1 MFRCLAVAIAV
12 TACSA
17 YAVEVDGIAKEHRP
31 IVVNHESGVQINV
44 LYWDNGEPKLLT
56 DDHLIRLD
64 DRTIWSA
71 PAGTYAVIQQGSA
84 IVQVT
89 ADGSP
94 RPGPDP
100 TPGPQPEPPRP
111 DPPDPEPT
119 PGPQIEIKWA
129 VWIYEQADA
138 ISQQKQTNV
147 RQSIETRQYLDSQS
161 IKFAAY
167 DDDQDAAKAK
177 PFRSVA
183 DKLPALVLMQDASTF
198 TVHAAPSS
206 LEELKTL
213 IAEVGGE

>member
-1 MFRCLAVAIAV
+1 MFRLLAIAIAV

-31 IVVNHESGVQINV
+31 IVVTHESGVRINV
-44 LYWDNGEPKLLT
+44 LFWDNGEPRLLT

-71 PAGTYAVIQQGSA
+71 PAGVYTVIQQGSV

-94 RPGPDP
+94 RPSP
-100 TPGPQPEPPRP
+100 TPGPKPDPPKP

-129 VWIYEQADA
+129 VWIYEQTDA
-138 ISQQKQTNV
+138 ISQRDQTNV
-147 RQSIETRQYLDSQS
+147 RQSIETRKYLDSRG

-167 DDDQDAAKAK
+167 DDDQDAAKAR
-177 PFRSVA
+177 PFLSVA
-183 DKLPALVLMQDASTF
+183 GNLPALVLMQDASAF
-198 TVHAAPSS
+198 TTHSAPSS
-206 LEELKTL
+206 IEELRKL
-213 IAEVGGE
+213 IAEVSGE

>member
-1 MFRCLAVAIAV
+1 MFRCLAVVIAA

-31 IVVNHESGVQINV
+31 IVVTHESGVQINV

-71 PAGTYAVIQQGSA
+71 PSGTYAVIQQGSA

-94 RPGPDP
+94 RPSP
-100 TPGPQPEPPRP
+100 TPGPKPEPPKP
-111 DPPDPEPT
+111 DPPDPGPT

-129 VWIYEQADA
+129 VWIYEQTDA
-138 ISQQKQTNV
+138 IEQIEQTNV
-147 RQSIETRQYLDSQS
+147 RQSIETRQYLDSQG

-183 DKLPALVLMQDASTF
+183 GKLPALVLMQNANTF
-198 TVHAAPSS
+198 TVHPAPVSFDD
-206 LEELKTL
+206 LKKL
-213 IAEVGGE
+213 VKEVSGE